1 MARGLFA
8 VMEDELSDDVAA
20 TDVAP
25 EQVEQLEAQVAEGEL
40 NQAETEVSEASEV
53 VDQATAAIEE
63 LAEIQEV
70 MADSV
75 VGDGTP
81 EAPTGD
87 GLSEDAAKVAE
98 VAVESICAR
107 LGYKPAKK
115 IVPAL
120 ESFGSSSSRLEATR
134 YAMETIGGTISRI
147 WQAIK
152 DFFKNIWNKLKEFW
166 ARLFDGATKL
176 KNRAI
181 KVQEKVTN
189 AVDKNHVVNTD
200 KKINASKY
208 CAAFEVTDGNKALDA
223 AEEILKRHSENIGVI
238 KTAASDFTKSLDT
251 LAKVDSVNGIN
262 KVMKK
267 ISGNQEKIGSQFPVV
282 REEGDT
288 TYFGGIGFGH
298 RVKTVLTNDGN
309 DMEISLIST
318 DIKDSKS
325 EITATNPKNLKD
337 IVATTKKFAE
347 DLLAYRAIENK
358 TDEFLKKGIELA
370 DQLSKEEASA
380 EKAKTQA
387 AGFRYLQSLQRL
399 TSVQLPKIGISVGNM
414 ALNLVEANLDGLKA
428 A

>member
-8 VMEDELSDDVAA
+8 VMEDELSGDVAA

-181 KVQEKVTN
+181 KVQEKVTK
-189 AVDKNHVVNTD
+189 AVDKNHIVNTD

-223 AEEILKRHSENIGVI
+223 AEEILKRHSENIGAI
-238 KTAASDFTKSLDT
+238 KTVASDFTKSLDT
-251 LAKVDSVNGIN
+251 LAKVDSVNDIN
-262 KVMKK
+262 KVMKEVFK
-267 ISGNQEKIGSQFPVV
+267 AGTNTNGIFPNIKTEGNAVYS
-282 REEGDT
+282 
-288 TYFGGIGFGH
+288 GGIGFGQRLKFVNSDDEH
-298 RVKTVLTNDGN
+298 SV
-309 DMEISLIST
+309 SLFSSEA
-318 DIKDSKS
+318 KDVKS
-325 EITATNPKNLKD
+325 EITAIEPKNLKD
-337 IVATTKKFAE
+337 VVATTKKFAE
-347 DLLAYRAIENK
+347 DLLAFRAIENK
-358 TDEFLKKGIELA
+358 SDEFFKKGIELA
-370 DQLSKEEASA
+370 DKLSKDEATA
-380 EKAKTQA
+380 EKAKAQA
-387 AGFRYLQSLQRL
+387 AGFRSMQNIQRL
-399 TSVQLPKIGISVGNM
+399 AAVQLPKIGVAVGNA
-414 ALNLVEANLDGLKA
+414 ALNLVEANLGALKA